1 MSFECYYNH
10 YMNNLLS
17 TLNNVFMPTPCIQ
30 YGRHGNN
37 IMPPIFGNI
46 GSNIGNFNIKMP
58 AFDSSNLNFNMS
70 LPAFNS
76 SNLGFNIQL
85 PAFNFQLPPL
95 PSFSGTF
102 GSNESGSSEPVDLN
116 CTAAELKKTWSKR
129 NKNLSNE
136 FYNKVVEIA
145 KKVKCSANDLMAM
158 MYSESGLKTTTVNRS
173 SGATGLIQFM
183 PDTAREIGTTT
194 TALKRMSA
202 VEQLTYVEK
211 YILMNKR
218 NAGYSAN
225 QVLDTGTLY
234 SINFL
239 PAYAKR
245 EVLSTRNDKYY
256 SANKGLDA
264 NKDGKITKTELANRL
279 KSYYA

>member
-1 MSFECYYNH
+1 MSFESYYNS
-10 YMNNLLS
+10 YIDSMATAMNNM
-17 TLNNVFMPTPCIQ
+17 FMPTSYIP
-30 YGRHGNN
+30 YGECGDSF
-37 IMPPIFGNI
+37 MPPIFGNF
-46 GSNIGNFNIKMP
+46 GNFNIKMP
-58 AFDSSNLNFNMS
+58 AFDSSSLNFNMS
-70 LPAFNS
+70 LPAFDS

-95 PSFSGTF
+95 PSFSGMF
-102 GSNESGSSEPVDLN
+102 GSGESGSSGPVDLN
-116 CTAAELKKTWSKR
+116 CTAAELKKTWHK
-129 NKNLSNE
+129 KNRSLSDE
-136 FYNKVVEIA
+136 FYNKVVEVA

-218 NAGYSAN
+218 NAGYSEN

-234 SINFL
+234 AINFL

-245 EVLSTRNDKYY
+245 EVLSTQNDKYY
-256 SANKGLDA
+256 SANKGLDV

-279 KSYYA
+279 KGYYA